1 MDFICAKCHQKLEK
15 DPTLIAN
22 GCQNCG
28 SKVFITKTS
37 LEEKRRETCYP
48 KTKESPEEE
57 KEKWVIKPIVLKES
71 PAERKRKEDLMAD
84 NLPAIKLREKGVY
97 EVNIDGLF
105 RGDKL
110 DPIILSGKP
119 GIYRVEFP
127 SKGKNKKKV

>member
-28 SKVFITKTS
+28 SKVFITRKS
-37 LEEKRRETCYP
+37 LEEKSIEAYYP
-48 KTKESPEEE
+48 KNKESQERE
-57 KEKWVIKPIVLKES
+57 EKWVIKPIVLKES
-71 PAERKRKEDLMAD
+71 AEERKRKEDLRAD

-97 EVNIDGLF
+97 EVNINGLF